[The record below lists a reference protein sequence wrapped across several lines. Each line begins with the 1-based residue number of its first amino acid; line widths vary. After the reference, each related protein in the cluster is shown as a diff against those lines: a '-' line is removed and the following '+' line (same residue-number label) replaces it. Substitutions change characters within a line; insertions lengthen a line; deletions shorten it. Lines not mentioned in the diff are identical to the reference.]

1 VGTRRATRLYDPRVL
16 EIAFVLAP
24 GQNAF
29 FVELASAM
37 CDELR
42 SLGVQSSI
50 ATGDFPEPRFDRVYV
65 LVPPHEYAQLRG
77 GDLPRHLLGRTIF
90 ICAEQP
96 ESRWFGSNLPLTR
109 LGAAVFDVNL
119 ASVRRLAE
127 LGIRADHLPLGYTP
141 LWDRFDLA
149 SERDLDFLFYASAT
163 RRRERILAGWAGSL
177 WRHRSH
183 LVISDNQQPNT
194 ASSESFLAGEDKW
207 RLLARAR
214 VVLNLHRSEE
224 PYFEWQRVLE
234 AIHCGAAVVTEPS
247 TDFAPLVPGE
257 HFLSGDAET
266 LHLIGEEL
274 LEDEGRRARMA
285 SSAYELIREQLPLAA
300 SAERLAAEAERVA
313 SRPPRPTRRRT
324 LLSRTAPLGH
334 EPTLGTVLRPLRD
347 LIEAPARRSA
357 RAKKDAKLAAIARSR
372 EEARVENAI
381 PGNGA
386 PPLIERSTQ
395 TPAYREQGPQRV
407 SVVTALHNHAE
418 HVAAALDS
426 VARGGFREFELVVV
440 DDGSTDRSGAAVTEW
455 MRDHDSIPAALF
467 RHSVNRGLPAT
478 RNAAIDF
485 ARGEYVLVL
494 DADNELHPHCLER
507 LTAALDADPGASF
520 AYGILETFDERG
532 PTGLIGFLGWDPE
545 RLRRHNYIDALAL
558 IRRSALREVGGFTTD
573 LRLYGW
579 EDYDLWCKL
588 ASRGMRAAHVKE
600 IVARYRVSGSSMIS
614 LTNLSLEDAQAALA
628 ERHPELFERAGTE
641 MPS

>member
-1 VGTRRATRLYDPRVL
+1 VL
-16 EIAFVLAP
+16 EITFVLARA
-24 GQNAF
+24 QNAF
-29 FVELASAM
+29 FVELAEAM
-37 CDELR
+37 CHELR
-42 SLGVQSSI
+42 SLGVHSSL
-50 ATGDFPEPRFDRVYV
+50 ATGDFPEPRPDRVYV

-77 GDLPRHLLGRTIF
+77 GALPRHLLGRTIF

-109 LGAAVFDVNL
+109 LGASVFDVNR

-141 LWDRFDLA
+141 LWDRFDSA
-149 SERDLDFLFYASAT
+149 SRRDLDFLFYASAT
-163 RRRERILAGWAGSL
+163 RRRERILAGWARSL

-183 LVISDNQQPNT
+183 LVISDNLQPNT
-194 ASSESFLAGEDKW
+194 ATSESFLAGEDKW

-214 VVLNLHRSEE
+214 VVLNLHRSDE

-247 TDFAPLVPGE
+247 TDYHPLVPGE

-266 LHLIGEEL
+266 LHLIAEEL
-274 LEDEGRRARMA
+274 LEDEERRARMA
-285 SSAYELIREQLPLAA
+285 SSAYELIREELPLAA
-300 SAERLAAEAERVA
+300 SGERLAAEAERVA
-313 SRPPRPTRRRT
+313 SSPPRPARYRT
-324 LLSRTAPLGH
+324 LLGRAAPLGH
-334 EPTLGTVLRPLRD
+334 EPTLGTVLRPMRD

-372 EEARVENAI
+372 REARLEPAI

-386 PPLIERSTQ
+386 PPLIELSMQ
-395 TPAYREQGPQRV
+395 TTAYGASGPPTV
-407 SVVTALHNHAE
+407 SVVTALHNQAH
-418 HVAAALDS
+418 HIAAALDS
-426 VARGGFREFELVVV
+426 VYRGRFRDFELLVV
-440 DDGSTDRSGAAVTEW
+440 DDASTDRSGAVVAEW
-455 MRDHDSIPAALF
+455 MHDHDSVPAALF
-467 RHSVNRGLPAT
+467 RQPVNRGLPAT

-485 ARGEYVLVL
+485 ARGERLLVL

-507 LTAALDADPGASF
+507 LTEALDADPAAAF
-520 AYGILETFDERG
+520 AYGILETFDEAG
-532 PTGLIGFLGWDPE
+532 PVGLIGFLGWDLE

-558 IRRSALREVGGFTTD
+558 IRSSVLRDVGGFTTD

-588 ASRGMRAAHVKE
+588 AARGMHAAHVKE
-600 IVARYRVSGSSMIS
+600 IVARYRVSEGSMIS
-614 LTNLSLEDAQAALA
+614 LTNLSLEGAQEALA
-628 ERHPELFERAGTE
+628 ERHPGFFERIGTE
-641 MPS
+641 TPS